1 MSNVDAVDA
10 MAMNPMGVIGGIEGL
25 AALGTKGISLLGL
38 TADALKPGAKAL
50 SKFLGTDSGVLSN
63 TYKLNPKALK
73 EAQEAMLV
81 RARPIGQDP
90 YINMVES
97 LRAKEAAGEPLKWYQ
112 KNLLNPQTNPDILAR
127 EKYYGQ
133 WFADNPSDL
142 DFYINPATRNFA
154 DDAQIEIL
162 KARMPKSE
170 AAKYNIKNF
179 EDAKTLSNLHDSE
192 YILPKNMVQQTERY
206 SVDDLPRL
214 IEEYNQINKPHWLK
228 GYPEV
233 PLELPSSPNVSAVT
247 EPFEIAKRKIVN
259 SSDNINRIIRK
270 PEPIAKPN
278 YGQQEFAFPTD
289 APIPSAR
296 LSNEE
301 QMIEGME
308 RARLAK
314 NEEGTAL
321 NPSVGVDKPRVIK
334 SPDYYLDIMKMNK
347 YNGKNKQYFIDLVES
362 VKKQGNVAS
371 ERQYDELQRILSGD
385 YSRSKKGYTEG
396 GATLDLTEDE
406 INAYKEGGWVVEYVD

>member
-1 MSNVDAVDA
+1 
-10 MAMNPMGVIGGIEGL
+10 MNNEWIGDFDLEKDFTNRANGNWVIGNVYLREAHQGKGL
-25 AALGTKGISLLGL
+25 GKESFIQANNLLKSQGKGELHSSGYFYG
-38 TADALKPGAKAL
+38 PSAKH
-50 SKFLGTDSGVLSN
+50 VW
-63 TYKLNPKALK
+63 
-73 EAQEAMLV
+73 
-81 RARPIGQDP
+81 
-90 YINMVES
+90 ES
-97 LRAKEAAGEPLKWYQ
+97 LVKEGKA
-112 KNLLNPQTNPDILAR
+112 
-127 EKYYGQ
+127 EKIGK
-133 WFADNPSDL
+133 
-142 DFYINPATRNFA
+142 
-154 DDAQIEIL
+154 DAW
-162 KARMPKSE
+162 RFKS
-170 AAKYNIKNF
+170 
-179 EDAKTLSNLHDSE
+179 T
-192 YILPKNMVQQTERY
+192 
-206 SVDDLPRL
+206 DLP
-214 IEEYNQINKPHWLK
+214 
-228 GYPEV
+228 G
-233 PLELPSSPNVSAVT
+233 SPNASTIT
-247 EPFEIAKRKIVN
+247 EPFEIAKRRIVN

>member
-1 MSNVDAVDA
+1 MYLD
-10 MAMNPMGVIGGIEGL
+10 
-25 AALGTKGISLLGL
+25 
-38 TADALKPGAKAL
+38 
-50 SKFLGTDSGVLSN
+50 
-63 TYKLNPKALK
+63 
-73 EAQEAMLV
+73 
-81 RARPIGQDP
+81 
-90 YINMVES
+90 INQS
-97 LRAKEAAGEPLKWYQ
+97 FFFFYQ
-112 KNLLNPQTNPDILAR
+112 KNLLNPQTNPQMAAR
-127 EKYYGQ
+127 EKYFGQ

-142 DFYINPATRNFA
+142 DFYINPGTRNFA

-321 NPSVGVDKPRVIK
+321 NPSVSIDKPHKVN